1 MTQNHTKKLL
11 VLAIIL
17 ILICVIGSQIL
28 LPLFGIAII
37 MTGVAWGIVVATI
50 TLFAIGALL
59 FFILPGI
66 LTILLSLFALGWAIL
81 AIVLFPFLF
90 PLITPVFIILV
101 FIAYF
106 SRRNQDRK
114 PPVP

>member
-28 LPLFGIAII
+28 LPLLGIAII

-50 TLFAIGALL
+50 TLFAVGALL

-66 LTILLSLFALGWAIL
+66 LTILLSIFALGWAIL

-90 PLITPVFIILV
+90 PLIMPVFIILV

-106 SRRNQDRK
+106 SRRKSENHNLEK
-114 PPVP
+114 